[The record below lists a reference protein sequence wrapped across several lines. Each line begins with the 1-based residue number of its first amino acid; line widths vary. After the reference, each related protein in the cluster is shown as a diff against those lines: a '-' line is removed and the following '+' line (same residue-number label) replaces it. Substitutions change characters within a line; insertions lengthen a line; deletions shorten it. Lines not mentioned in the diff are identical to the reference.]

1 MPKSKEVQKSLK
13 YTSNVFF
20 GNKYGF
26 KLTRNKFYKWLNKY
40 RVSYSTFI
48 LILIEKQCKNGWRKQ
63 NFRHNKHS
71 KTGC

>member
-1 MPKSKEVQKSLK
+1 MSSLV
-13 YTSNVFF
+13 TNMV
-20 GNKYGF
+20 
-26 KLTRNKFYKWLNKY
+26 LNWRVINSINDWTKY

-71 KTGC
+71 KTGCYLKKPQW

>member
-1 MPKSKEVQKSLK
+1 MSSLV
-13 YTSNVFF
+13 TNMVL
-20 GNKYGF
+20 N
-26 KLTRNKFYKWLNKY
+26 WLVINSINDWTKY